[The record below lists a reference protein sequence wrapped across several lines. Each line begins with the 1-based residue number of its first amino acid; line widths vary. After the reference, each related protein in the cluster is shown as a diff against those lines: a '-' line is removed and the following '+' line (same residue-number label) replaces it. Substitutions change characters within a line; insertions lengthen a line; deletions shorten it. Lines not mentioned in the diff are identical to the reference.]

1 MRAADAR
8 FWMAG
13 KSATNLLELSTD
25 PASLSDGGFWAVSVT
40 YEGEWRCA
48 KFENVVDEPFQTDS
62 SWHESDDRWESTF
75 SRKGY
80 IDYVERIRSAI
91 VDGDIYQA
99 NACRIYSR
107 KNLESLEGLF
117 AKMLASNPAPY
128 SSYLRIPGVEI
139 ASASPELFLEMS
151 SHHGKRRVKTSPV
164 KGTSATENFPEKD
177 RSENIMI
184 VDLMRNDLSTLCEIG
199 SVSTLRLLAVEP
211 HPGLFHLVSDV
222 LGELRSDVG
231 WAEIADHLLPAG
243 SISGAPKSSATAL
256 IEANESPR
264 GPYCGLI
271 GWVQGEQAVL
281 AVAIRTFWQSE
292 GTLNFGSGAGIT
304 WSSDAQAEWDETV
317 LKASR
322 LLKIAGGRF
331 DQ

>member
-1 MRAADAR
+1 ME
-8 FWMAG
+8 G
-13 KSATNLLELSTD
+13 KSATNLLELSID
-25 PASLSDGGFWAVSVT
+25 PASLGDGGFWAVSVS

-48 KFENVVDEPFQTDS
+48 KFGDVVDEPFDAHS
-62 SWHESDDRWESTF
+62 SWPASDDQWESTF
-75 SRKGY
+75 SKQGY

-91 VDGDIYQA
+91 AEGEIYQA

-117 AKMLASNPAPY
+117 TNLLASNPAPY

-139 ASASPELFLEMS
+139 ASASPELFLEMAIND
-151 SHHGKRRVKTSPV
+151 GKRRVKTSPV

-184 VDLMRNDLSTLCEIG
+184 VDLMRNDLSSLCETG
-199 SVSTLRLLAVEP
+199 SVSTPRLLAVEP

-222 LGELRSDVG
+222 VGDLRAEVG
-231 WAEIADHLLPAG
+231 WREIADRLLPAG
-243 SISGAPKSSATAL
+243 SISGAPKSSATSVIA
-256 IEANESPR
+256 ANESKR

-271 GWVQGEQAVL
+271 GWVHGDQAVL
-281 AVAIRTFWQSE
+281 AVAIRTFWQE
-292 GTLNFGSGAGIT
+292 EDRIHFGSGAGIT
-304 WSSDAQAEWDETV
+304 WSSDAKAEWDETV

-331 DQ
+331 NQ